1 MLTRMLAS
9 SRSRRAERAF
19 SDPKV
24 SPHGSSRVAN
34 EAGGGRQAARVGHAK
49 SGGESTAMSLGSG
62 TQACFVSPS
71 TV

>member
-1 MLTRMLAS
+1 MVTRMLAS
-9 SRSRRAERAF
+9 SRSRQAERPSAIRR
-19 SDPKV
+19 
-24 SPHGSSRVAN
+24 SPPGSSAVAN
-34 EAGGGRQAARVGHAK
+34 EAGGRQAARVGHAK